1 MTNIR
6 HQPISALELRERL
19 HTGFIKFSFMKKDGS
34 LREAYGTTN
43 LSNIPVSAH
52 PSGNG
57 SSSPKVVTFWD
68 LLTSEWRSAQVTTH
82 FFLME
87 N

>member
-1 MTNIR
+1 
-6 HQPISALELRERL
+6 
-19 HTGFIKFSFMKKDGS
+19 MKKDGS
-34 LREAYGTTN
+34 LREAYGTSN
-43 LSNIPVSAH
+43 LANIPVSAH

-68 LLTSEWRSAQVTTH
+68 LLTSEWRSAQVTTV
-82 FFLME
+82 FFIME